1 MNNFWK
7 AWTQIDMLE
16 NSKTT
21 FKMDLEPT
29 SGKLR
34 GIIDLLYTGQMVEA
48 EFKQPGEEDFLIHTI
63 LDGWLM
69 PVDKL

>member
-1 MNNFWK
+1 
-7 AWTQIDMLE
+7 
-16 NSKTT
+16 
-21 FKMDLEPT
+21 MDLEPT

-63 LDGWLM
+63 LDG
-69 PVDKL
+69 